1 MVAQTVGIMKCDEL
15 VMRLLATLP
24 WPGAQGRKV
33 CAALAARRGL
43 LGEANAFA
51 RSIGF
56 GSRHQ
61 LHKFLKRHGL
71 RSISR
76 IAGWARLLTLA
87 VETTHGDLSLE
98 DVAWRDGV
106 DPSVEHRRIRRLLG
120 SGWRDAMQQGVNG
133 MLVAMWQDCLLPAGR
148 HVTSLNS
155 VRSGAARR
163 RANGF
168 VIARVV
174 FRACARLR
182 QRRRGGMWN
191 RSAPPMKPPG
201 PGLAAFEY
209 RVL

>member
-1 MVAQTVGIMKCDEL
+1 MVRRDDCPCWSLRSPPRGRLSYLVAQTVGIMKCDEL

-43 LGEANAFA
+43 LSGANAFA
-51 RSIGF
+51 RSLGF

-71 RSISR
+71 PPISR
-76 IAGWARLLTLA
+76 LAGWARLLTLA
-87 VETTHGDLSLE
+87 VETTQGDMSLE

-133 MLVAMWQDCLLPAGR
+133 ILVAMWRDCLLPAGR
-148 HVTSLNS
+148 HVTSLNG
-155 VRSGAARR
+155 VRSGAGRR
-163 RANGF
+163 RANG
-168 VIARVV
+168 
-174 FRACARLR
+174 
-182 QRRRGGMWN
+182 
-191 RSAPPMKPPG
+191 S
-201 PGLAAFEY
+201 
-209 RVL
+209 